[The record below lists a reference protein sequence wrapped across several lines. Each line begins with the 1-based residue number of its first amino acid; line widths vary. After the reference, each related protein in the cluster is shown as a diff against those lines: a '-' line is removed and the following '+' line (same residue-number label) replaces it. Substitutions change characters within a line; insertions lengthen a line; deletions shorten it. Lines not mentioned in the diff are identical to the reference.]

1 MSANQTTRTT
11 GNEPSEG
18 RANPGERLDKLIAAE
33 DRLIGEL
40 IAMFVSRLPFD
51 RWPDELKSALV
62 RALDYQG
69 TNDIEREKA
78 EHLRRH
84 LFLDASPPRENRAL
98 AGERSAERVRA
109 DLAEL
114 VPFGA
119 GLLILNDAGRL
130 QR

>member
-1 MSANQTTRTT
+1 MSVNRT
-11 GNEPSEG
+11 GRAIGDEPSEG
-18 RANPGERLDKLIAAE
+18 RADPRERLDKLIAAE

-40 IAMFVSRLPFD
+40 IAIFVSRLPFD

-84 LFLDASPPRENRAL
+84 LFLDAPPPRANRAL

>member
-1 MSANQTTRTT
+1 MSVNQIRRAI
-11 GNEPSEG
+11 GDERSEGCADPREPS
-18 RANPGERLDKLIAAE
+18 DKLVAAE
-33 DRLIGEL
+33 HRLIGEL
-40 IAMFVSRLPFD
+40 IAMFASRLPFD

-84 LFLDASPPRENRAL
+84 LFLDALPPPADRTL
-98 AGERSAERVRA
+98 ASERSAERVRS
-109 DLAEL
+109 DLASL

-119 GLLILNDAGRL
+119 GLSILGNAKA
-130 QR
+130 